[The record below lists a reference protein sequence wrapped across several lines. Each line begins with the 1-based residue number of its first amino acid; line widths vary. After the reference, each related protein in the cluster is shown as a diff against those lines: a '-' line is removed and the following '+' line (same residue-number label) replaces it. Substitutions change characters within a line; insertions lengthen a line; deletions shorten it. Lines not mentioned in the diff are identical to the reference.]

1 MTPPITNDDSPL
13 PIPSH
18 TTQVYKDECVFC
30 FKDPEDTLYVDMRS
44 FYAYCDDHRPRNSSP
59 GTTYLGVK
67 ATRVAKSPA
76 PVVPSVPE
84 KLAIGVEGGF
94 QVDDE
99 NKDYELET
107 AYWVERGGARIELD
121 DIDDID
127 AGTNLRVAAEAIK
140 GHDGARTAQAVTA
153 VWEEVRQVSVYA
165 LDMVQEPSNGKR
177 ISPDPTQWRCDET
190 GGDGG
195 GSLWLNLHDGFVGG
209 GRPQW
214 DGSGG
219 NGAAMRHYEAMRK
232 AGKEYPLVVKLGTIT
247 PAGADVYSYAADEDD
262 MVLDPELGKH
272 LAHWGI
278 SMMQSTKTAKSMAE
292 LQIDKNVSFEF
303 DLITEAGKGL
313 EVVKGG
319 AGLLGLTNL
328 GNSCYI
334 NSVLQVLVGLCDG
347 MVVVGVGDDRDDNGD
362 DNGDN
367 EILSL
372 TRQYVKLQDAML
384 RLEGTGVNSREAVAP
399 WMFKRAC
406 GKKNSLWASGAQQD
420 AHEYMG
426 FLLEA
431 LGIAPAFEVGMRT
444 RVTCPESGRAS
455 QSMERSLGLSLDIFN
470 CSKHKR
476 MREGDD
482 GNDGNDGGK
491 KLTLEECLEWNYGRE
506 ELVDGYYSAVLK
518 KNVTGVKTT
527 RMTSFP
533 KLLIVHLRRYYVDED
548 WTPKKLQVELE
559 VPETLDLSAFKVPG
573 DEVEVEMQPEDDE
586 EEEEEDMMDVR
597 PVDAGHLDTLTGMG
611 FGDEDARYALREHGN
626 DVERAMEFLLSGGKA
641 VPKAGAG
648 GAAVSAESVAMITSM
663 GFSDD
668 QARLALSKANGNVE
682 AALDLVLSGAP
693 LVPEEAEGRIRGAMT
708 SPHPEEATSS
718 RYELTGFISH
728 IGANLSSGHYVAHVK
743 KDGEWFIANDD
754 KLARSKAPPKQLAY
768 VLVYVRTD

>member
-1 MTPPITNDDSPL
+1 MTHPNDDSL

-18 TTQVYKDECVFC
+18 TTQVYKDECVLC

-44 FYAYCDDHRPRNSSP
+44 FFAYCHDHRPSDS
-59 GTTYLGVK
+59 GSTFLGVK
-67 ATRVAKSPA
+67 ATRVPKPA
-76 PVVPSVPE
+76 GEREREGVPE

-94 QVDDE
+94 QVDE
-99 NKDYELET
+99 KEYELEK
-107 AYWVERGGARIELD
+107 AYWVERGGDRSDRNESESESQERI
-121 DIDDID
+121 DIDDIEP
-127 AGTNLRVAAEAIK
+127 GTNLRAAVEAIK
-140 GHDGARTAQAVTA
+140 GHDGARTSQTVTA
-153 VWEEVRQVSVYA
+153 VWEEARQVSVYA

-177 ISPDPTQWRCDET
+177 ISPDPKQWRCDET

-219 NGAAMRHYEAMRK
+219 NGAAMRHYEEMRK
-232 AGKEYPLVVKLGTIT
+232 QGKEYPLVVKLGTMT

-292 LQIDKNVSFEF
+292 LQIDKNISFEF

-313 EVVKGG
+313 EVVG
-319 AGLLGLTNL
+319 ARPGLLGLTNL

-334 NSVLQVLVGLCDG
+334 NSVLQVLVGHCDG
-347 MVVVGVGDDRDDNGD
+347 MVKEKKEKKEKDGDGD
-362 DNGDN
+362 V
-367 EILSL
+367 LSL
-372 TRQYVKLQDAML
+372 ERQYVKVQDAML
-384 RLEGTGVNSREAVAP
+384 RLAGTGVNSSEAVAP

-406 GKKNSLWASGAQQD
+406 GKKNALWASGAQQD
-420 AHEYMG
+420 AHEFMG

-431 LGIAPAFEVGMRT
+431 LGIEKEFEVGMRT

-482 GNDGNDGGK
+482 K

-506 ELVDGYYSAVLK
+506 ELVDGYYSAFLK
-518 KNVTGVKTT
+518 KHVAGVKTT

-559 VPETLDLSAFKVPG
+559 VPDTLDLSAFKVPG
-573 DEVEVEMQPEDDE
+573 DEVEVEMQPDDE
-586 EEEEEDMMDVR
+586 EEDDEDEDVR

-611 FGDEDARYALREHGN
+611 FGDEDATYALREHDN

-648 GAAVSAESVAMITSM
+648 GAAVSAESIAMITSM

-693 LVPEEAEGRIRGAMT
+693 LIPDEAGADEAGKT
-708 SPHPEEATSS
+708 GKTGAEEATAS
-718 RYELTGFISH
+718 RYELTGFLSH

-754 KLARSKAPPKQLAY
+754 KLARSKALPKQLAY